1 MKVEGG
7 ELVAMSEFRQNLPT
21 IIDEL
26 RAGEKEKVVLT
37 RHGQFE
43 CVVLSP
49 EAYEKL
55 EAANAG

>member
-1 MKVEGG
+1 VKVAGE

-21 IIDEL
+21 IINEL

-55 EAANAG
+55 EAAHAG